1 MALKGKGRGVGDR
14 EAVEEDW
21 LEGGLAP
28 SKVETK
34 PKRGRFFGL
43 WRGELVHFFFW
54 LFDS

>member
-43 WRGELVHFFFW
+43 WRGELVHFFF
-54 LFDS
+54 LAI